1 MSGNQTESRPW
12 DRLPEESPQAYAGFK
27 AYRDLGE
34 GRSFI
39 ATARALGRAD
49 SLIRRWATRHDW
61 RARARAWDLLQARQD
76 EAAIRL
82 ERDEAVRRQLKD
94 AQRMQQ
100 LAMAKLSGLVHRD
113 PATGELALDPSVTPR
128 DAVAIYRLGL
138 DIRREA
144 AQAAEP
150 EGPPGAAQD
159 DPYLLCDPEVQ
170 ALFRLARERGGQDT
184 SPDKEDPN
192 NAQSPTK

>member
-1 MSGNQTESRPW
+1 MSGNQTECRAW
-12 DRLPEESPQAYAGFK
+12 DRLPEESPQAYAAFK
-27 AYRDLGE
+27 AFRDLGE

-49 SLIRRWATRHDW
+49 SLVRRWATRHDW
-61 RARARAWDLLQARQD
+61 KSRARAWDLLQARQD

-82 ERDEAVRRQLKD
+82 ERDEVVRRQLKD
-94 AQRMQQ
+94 AQRMEQ

-138 DIRREA
+138 DIQREA
-144 AQAAEP
+144 ASAAEP

-170 ALFRLARERGGQDT
+170 ALFRLARERAGQHT

>member
-1 MSGNQTESRPW
+1 MSGNQSESRTW
-12 DRLPEESPQAYAGFK
+12 DRLPEESPQAYAAFR

-49 SLIRRWATRHDW
+49 SLVRRWATRHDW
-61 RARARAWDLLQARQD
+61 RARARAWDLVQARQD

-82 ERDEAVRRQLKD
+82 ERDEALRRQLKD

-138 DIRREA
+138 DIQREA
-144 AQAAEP
+144 APAAGP

-170 ALFRLARERGGQDT
+170 ALFGLARERAGQQT
-184 SPDKEDPN
+184 SSKEETHDAEP
-192 NAQSPTK
+192 QGE